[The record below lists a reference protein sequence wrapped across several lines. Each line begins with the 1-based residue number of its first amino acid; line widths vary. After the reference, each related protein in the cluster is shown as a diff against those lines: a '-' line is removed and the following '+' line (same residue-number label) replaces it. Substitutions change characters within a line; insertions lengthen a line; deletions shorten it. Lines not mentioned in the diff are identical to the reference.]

1 MPAVHHKL
9 LLEDALQDSPQV
21 GLRLFSHVCVPSC
34 LIKGVTSAEVS
45 LAQTVSSIRCSLF
58 PLVDDSSQL
67 THCYKNCNP
76 PVSSSCT
83 FQSLLQHVT
92 VILFF
97 VSVVFTKLPPFLG
110 IPSLCQRWF
119 ICCTSRPVSVTAI
132 KLHQTRCPAI
142 VLFSNAVKLFWSKF
156 CSVALLGLIPRMWEG
171 FPLSDSPGISQQSA
185 NRAVLL
191 QK

>member
-45 LAQTVSSIRCSLF
+45 LAQTVSSTRCSLF

-67 THCYKNCNP
+67 THCYKNYNP

-83 FQSLLQHVT
+83 FQAFLQHVT
-92 VILFF
+92 VICFF
-97 VSVVFTKLPPFLG
+97 
-110 IPSLCQRWF
+110 LCL
-119 ICCTSRPVSVTAI
+119 CCIYKAT
-132 KLHQTRCPAI
+132 
-142 VLFSNAVKLFWSKF
+142 
-156 CSVALLGLIPRMWEG
+156 ALLR
-171 FPLSDSPGISQQSA
+171 DSISLPEMIY
-185 NRAVLL
+185 LL
-191 QK
+191 CI

>member
-45 LAQTVSSIRCSLF
+45 LAQTVSSTRCSLF

-83 FQSLLQHVT
+83 FKSFLQHVT
-92 VILFF
+92 VMWIFF
-97 VSVVFTKLPPFLG
+97 VSPLYLQSYR
-110 IPSLCQRWF
+110 PSQGFHLSPRDDLSGVHPDLCQ
-119 ICCTSRPVSVTAI
+119 SQPYSS
-132 KLHQTRCPAI
+132 TRLG
-142 VLFSNAVKLFWSKF
+142 VL
-156 CSVALLGLIPRMWEG
+156 
-171 FPLSDSPGISQQSA
+171 QSFYF
-185 NRAVLL
+185 LMP
-191 QK
+191 